1 MHGCKALVL
10 TSITIAT
17 LTALGACAP
26 QPQYQGNS
34 GLIATYKTRTLV
46 ADLPAS
52 ASVPAVIAAAQDNFI
67 GRGYSI
73 PTSSTTDD
81 VGMVVGIPPRTSDF
95 PRVVVRATAQGD
107 HTHVEII
114 NEPLPDQS
122 LARSVLDG
130 ILEQLGL

>member
-1 MHGCKALVL
+1 MHGCKARVL
-10 TSITIAT
+10 TPIALAT
-17 LTALGACAP
+17 LTLAGACAP

-81 VGMVVGIPPRTSDF
+81 VGMVVGIPPRVSDF
-95 PRVVVRATAQGD
+95 PRVVVRATAQGK
-107 HTHVEII
+107 TTRVEII
-114 NEPLPDQS
+114 NEPFPDQS
-122 LARSVLDG
+122 LARSILDG